1 MESEKLLEALLK
13 DPSFKNWVDNSNEN
27 DIIFWNLWIKDNSDK
42 IETIYIA
49 RDILLGV
56 KFSEFSLPN
65 EFVTNEFT
73 SVLDRIEKEESAS
86 EKNNKKKFS
95 SSKTSSIVFAGVL
108 GLLLLF
114 VGLKT
119 FNTDS
124 KEILYKTGYG
134 EIINLKL
141 SDGTIV
147 TLNGNSELTYLQ
159 KDPRNVTLNGEAY
172 FKVEKK
178 PSTNAKFWV
187 NTRDLTVEVYGTEF
201 NVNTRQDE
209 TDVMLDEG
217 SIYLLLKNGTSKKMV
232 PGDLATYSVKKEK
245 IVHKKTTENT
255 IYSTWRDGTF
265 IFNGITLEEVMQ
277 NLEATYGVSFH
288 FLNEKTK
295 KKIIT
300 GGIPNAN
307 LMICLEAI
315 QKSSDIRIKKEG
327 DTFYIYNNQQIN

>member
-1 MESEKLLEALLK
+1 MGSEKLLEALLK

-42 IETIYIA
+42 IDTIYTA
-49 RDILLGV
+49 RDILLGI

-73 SVLDRIEKEESAS
+73 SVLERIEKEESVGG
-86 EKNNKKKFS
+86 KIRKFNF
-95 SSKTSSIVFAGVL
+95 SKATNLVFASIL
-108 GLLLLF
+108 CFLLLF
-114 VGLKT
+114 IG
-119 FNTDS
+119 FNTYNSDS
-124 KEILYKTGYG
+124 KEIVYKTAFG
-134 EIINLKL
+134 EIINIKL

-147 TLNGNSELTYLQ
+147 TLNGNSELTYNQ
-159 KDPRNVTLNGEAY
+159 KEPRNVTLNGEAY

-232 PGDLATYSVKKEK
+232 PGDLATYSAKKEK
-245 IVHKKTTENT
+245 IVHKKATEDT
-255 IYSTWRDGTF
+255 VYSTWRDGTF
-265 IFNGITLEEVMQ
+265 IFNRITLEEVMQ
-277 NLEATYGVSFH
+277 SLEATYGITFH
-288 FLNEKTK
+288 FLNERTK
-295 KKIIT
+295 KKIIS

-315 QKSSDIRIKKEG
+315 QKSSGIRIKKEG